1 MPQFKSGWCLQCPKG
16 VSLWDFYFYLF
27 LYLYSL
33 SRHTCAGIFCFYLE
47 SGEVCC
53 AKRWTVAF
61 LSLPGGK
68 LQTKRKDTKEKPQ
81 CLLAQKERLDRA
93 LPCLFAA
100 RTIPLYVPFCCAKR
114 WTVDSRL
121 SRVGSCKQK
130 EKVPRKILDTFW
142 RRRRDSNS
150 RAGCPTYALS
160 RGASSPT

>member
-1 MPQFKSGWCLQCPKG
+1 MMIGLLLHSMRPAAFSFAIFIC
-16 VSLWDFYFYLF
+16 LF
-27 LYLYSL
+27 LLPGTHVPGFSAFIWK
-33 SRHTCAGIFCFYLE
+33 AGK
-47 SGEVCC
+47 CC
-53 AKRWTVAF
+53 TKRRTVAF
-61 LSLPGGK
+61 SSLPGGK
-68 LQTKRKDTKEKPQ
+68 LQQKEKTLRKKPQ

-100 RTIPLYVPFCCAKR
+100 RTIPVYVPFCCAKR
-114 WTVDSRL
+114 WTIAFSSLLGGR
-121 SRVGSCKQK
+121 SYKQK

>member
-1 MPQFKSGWCLQCPKG
+1 MMIGLLLHFMRPAAFSFAIFIC
-16 VSLWDFYFYLF
+16 
-27 LYLYSL
+27 LYLL

-47 SGEVCC
+47 SGEV
-53 AKRWTVAF
+53 
-61 LSLPGGK
+61 L
-68 LQTKRKDTKEKPQ
+68 RKDGSVLVSPGWEVANKKKRYQGKSLIPFGAEGETRQ
-81 CLLAQKERLDRA
+81 A

-114 WTVDSRL
+114 WTIAFSSLPGGR
-121 SRVGSCKQK
+121 SYKQK